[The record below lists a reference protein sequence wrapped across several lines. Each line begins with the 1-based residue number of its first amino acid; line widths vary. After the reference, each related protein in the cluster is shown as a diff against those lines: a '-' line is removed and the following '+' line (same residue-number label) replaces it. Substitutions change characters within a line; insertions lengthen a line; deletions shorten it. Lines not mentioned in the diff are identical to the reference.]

1 MRTHE
6 CHAAA
11 HFLVGVLV
19 EGREHTFVR
28 PVFKL
33 FACIGLGQIPQ
44 RGHIGH
50 VGVLA
55 GRHLPIRG
63 AHMARQPVEQGQA
76 MHKQGRPGAGNGVI
90 PRAEHLAAA
99 PVLLEKGVALGH
111 ATPVG
116 TCQIGIA
123 RAQLHAK
130 VVERGAAHVG
140 TSLDHVQVV
149 RAKQHAR
156 QHAAHTGGGAFLAV
170 ATKRAF
176 AILHTQPHVQHATIA
191 LEPQLDSA

>member
-1 MRTHE
+1 
-6 CHAAA
+6 
-11 HFLVGVLV
+11 
-19 EGREHTFVR
+19 
-28 PVFKL
+28 
-33 FACIGLGQIPQ
+33 
-44 RGHIGH
+44 
-50 VGVLA
+50 
-55 GRHLPIRG
+55 
-63 AHMARQPVEQGQA
+63 
-76 MHKQGRPGAGNGVI
+76 MHKQGRPGAGDGLV
-90 PRAEHLAAA
+90 PGAEHLAAA
-99 PVLLEKGVALGH
+99 PALLEKGVALGH

-123 RAQLHAK
+123 RAQLHPK
-130 VVERGAAHVG
+130 VVERGAAHAG
-140 TSLDHVQVV
+140 TALDHVQVV